1 MDSPD
6 DKDAAAMPGAS
17 AAGTEADDAPECTAD
32 SARPRWL
39 RRDIARG
46 MRMVMP
52 VLPGMI
58 AFALAV
64 GAAAAAKGLSLL
76 QSVLMNALVF
86 AGASQ
91 LVALEV
97 WPRHFTLGVVAGLA
111 LVVATVN
118 ARLLLITASLQPGL
132 RHLPAWQVYPLLHI
146 TTDLAW
152 LITMRAQRDGASAA
166 SVFLGSSLV
175 LLTMW
180 MAVTTLGFG
189 LGALV
194 GDPRRFGLDLV
205 MPIFFAAMLVP
216 LWRGASPAIPW
227 LVAGAVAVAVRELF
241 GGWYFVV
248 AGAFAGMLVGGFL
261 DDDD

>member
-1 MDSPD
+1 MNSPH
-6 DKDAAAMPGAS
+6 DKDADARPGAN
-17 AAGTEADDAPECTAD
+17 AGGAEADAAPECTAD
-32 SARPRWL
+32 GVPPPWL
-39 RRDIARG
+39 RRDVSRG
-46 MRMVMP
+46 MRMVLP

-97 WPRHFTLGVVAGLA
+97 WPRHFTLGVIAGLA

-132 RHLPAWQVYPLLHI
+132 CHLPAWQIYPLLHI
-146 TTDLAW
+146 TTDPAW
-152 LITMRAQRDGASAA
+152 LITMRAQREGASAP
-166 SVFLGSSLV
+166 SVFLGASLV

-180 MAVTTLGFG
+180 MTVTTLGFG

-216 LWRGASPAIPW
+216 LWRGARPAIPW
-227 LVAGAVAVAVRELF
+227 LVAGVVAIAVQKLF

-248 AGAFAGMLVGGFL
+248 AGALAGMLVGGFL
-261 DDDD
+261 DGGD

>member
-1 MDSPD
+1 MTSPD
-6 DKDAAAMPGAS
+6 NKHPDAAANPPKARTGA
-17 AAGTEADDAPECTAD
+17 EATTGSTAD
-32 SARPRWL
+32 VAEPLWL
-39 RRDIARG
+39 RRDIVRG
-46 MRMVMP
+46 MRMVLP

-76 QSVLMNALVF
+76 QSVLLNALVF

-91 LVALEV
+91 LVALEI
-97 WPRHFTLGVVAGLA
+97 WPQRFTVGVIVGLA
-111 LVVATVN
+111 VVVATVN
-118 ARLLLITASLQPGL
+118 ARLLLITASLQPDL
-132 RHLPAWQVYPLLHI
+132 RFLPAWQVYPLLHI
-146 TTDLAW
+146 TTDPAW
-152 LITMRAQRDGASAA
+152 LISMRARREGASVA
-166 SVFLGSSLV
+166 SVFLGASLV

-180 MAVTTLGFG
+180 MSVTTIGFL

-216 LWRGASPAIPW
+216 LWRGTRPAIPW
-227 LVAGAVAVAVRELF
+227 FVAGAVAVAVQKIF

-248 AGAFAGMLVGGFL
+248 AGAVAGMLAGGFL
-261 DDDD
+261 SDAD

>member
-1 MDSPD
+1 MESSH
-6 DKDAAAMPGAS
+6 DK
-17 AAGTEADDAPECTAD
+17 GTEAAPAVGLDAGRLPADDPDGTK
-32 SARPRWL
+32 PHWL
-39 RRDIARG
+39 RRDIIRG
-46 MRMVMP
+46 MRMVLP

-64 GAAAAAKGLSLL
+64 GAATAAKGLLLL
-76 QSVLMNALVF
+76 QSVLMNAFVF

-97 WPRHFTLGVVAGLA
+97 WPQRFTAGVIVGLA

-118 ARLLLITASLQPGL
+118 ARLLLITASLQPQMRG
-132 RHLPAWQVYPLLHI
+132 LPAWQVYPLLHI
-146 TTDLAW
+146 TTDPAW
-152 LITMRAQRDGASAA
+152 LITIRAQREGASVP
-166 SVFLGSSLV
+166 SVFLGASLI

-180 MAVTTLGFG
+180 MVTTTFGFW

-216 LWRGASPAIPW
+216 LWHGARPAIPW
-227 LVAGAVAVAVRELF
+227 FVAGAVAVAVQKFF

-248 AGAFAGMLVGGFL
+248 AGAAAGMLVGGFL
-261 DDDD
+261 DEPD